1 MITEPNR
8 VKEWN
13 PTDHALESDPP
24 ETVEQAIKRLALLPP
39 TDYDKVRQAEA
50 KRLGLRV
57 TTLDDEIANRRPT
70 KAKPN
75 AAGGAV
81 VFEEPEA
88 WPHPVSGAHV
98 LDQVAAMVSRYVV
111 LPKEAADAIA
121 LWIAH
126 AHGFDAFTHTP
137 RLNIKAPE
145 KGCGKTLT
153 LDVIQT
159 LTPRA
164 QRVENLTLA
173 VLFRLVDAHKP
184 TLLIDEY
191 DTFLKEN
198 EELRGALNAGHK
210 RGGGVLRCEGDNNE
224 IRSFKTFAP
233 VALAGIRALPS
244 TLHDRSIVISLARA
258 KPDEVRE
265 RFDSRKTEGAQIL
278 KRQLARWVTDNL
290 AALEACEPTLPP
302 QAFNRVADNW
312 RPLFAI
318 AELVGGD
325 WLERVHRA
333 FVALSAPDDD
343 GESIGV
349 LLLADI
355 RTLFEARDTNRLSSA
370 EMVEA
375 LAAKEERPWPEWS
388 HGKPITVRQLASLL
402 KPFGIKPHGIRIGDA
417 TPRGYDLAQFQE
429 VFARYLTDHPDQSA
443 TPQQARNSSDQLDY
457 RSATPISDVAD
468 RTSQKSAENG
478 ECCGVADVDAWEAE
492 I

>member
-1 MITEPNR
+1 MIPEPNR

-13 PTDHALESDPP
+13 PADLATDLEQP
-24 ETVEQAIKRLALLPP
+24 ETVEQAIKRLALLPSV
-39 TDYDKVRQAEA
+39 DYDKARQAEA

-57 TTLDDEIANRRPT
+57 TTLDEAIAKRRPT
-70 KAKPN
+70 KAKSTE
-75 AAGGAV
+75 AGGAV
-81 VFEEPEA
+81 VFEEPDA
-88 WPHPVSGAHV
+88 WPRPVIGAEV
-98 LDQVAAMVSRYVV
+98 LDHIAAMVSRYVV
-111 LPKEAADAIA
+111 LSKAAADAIA

-244 TLHDRSIVISLARA
+244 TLHDRSIAISLARA

-278 KRQLARWVTDNL
+278 KRQLARWVADNL
-290 AALEACEPTLPP
+290 AALEACEPELPSR
-302 QAFNRVADNW
+302 AFNRVADNW

-318 AELVGGD
+318 AEVAGGD
-325 WLERVHRA
+325 WPVRVHRA
-333 FVALSAPDDD
+333 FEALAAPDDD
-343 GESIGV
+343 GESNGV

-355 RTLFEARDTNRLSSA
+355 RALFEVRNTDRLSSA
-370 EMVEA
+370 EIVEA
-375 LAAKEERPWPEWS
+375 LATKEERPWPEWS

-402 KPFGIKPHGIRIGDA
+402 KPFGIKPHGIRIGDT

-429 VFARYLTDHPDQSA
+429 VFDRYLTDHPDQSA
-443 TPQQARNSSDQLDY
+443 TPQQDRNSSDQANSQ
-457 RSATPISDVAD
+457 SATPISVVAD
-468 RTSQKSAENG
+468 RDAQKSSQNG
-478 ECCGVADVDAWEAE
+478 DCCGVADTNAWEAE